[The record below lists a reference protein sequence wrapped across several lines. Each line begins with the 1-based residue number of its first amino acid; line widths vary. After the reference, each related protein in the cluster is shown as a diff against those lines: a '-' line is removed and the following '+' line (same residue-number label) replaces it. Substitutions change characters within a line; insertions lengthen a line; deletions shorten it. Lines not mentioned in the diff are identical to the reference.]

1 MDAPHRGALMLVRF
15 IAVALIGFGVIELS
29 LSWLERSAHH
39 APLRVFDLA
48 LPAVLFAAGI
58 VILIKA
64 GSLAAWI
71 SNKLDE

>member
-1 MDAPHRGALMLVRF
+1 MLVRL

-29 LSWLERSAHH
+29 LSWLESSAHH
-39 APLRVFDLA
+39 VPLRVFDFA
-48 LPAVLFAAGI
+48 LPAVLFVAGI
-58 VILIKA
+58 VVLVKA